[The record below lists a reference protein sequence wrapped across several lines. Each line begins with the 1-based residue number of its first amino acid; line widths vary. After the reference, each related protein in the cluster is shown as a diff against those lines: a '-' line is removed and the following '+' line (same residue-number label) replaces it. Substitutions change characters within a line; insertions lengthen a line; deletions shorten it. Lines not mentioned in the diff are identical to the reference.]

1 MEANLK
7 NKLAGFDYYQSPAK
21 INLLL
26 RVLSQRSDGYHELQT
41 VFRFLDFHDLVGFR
55 INTDSENIRLLY
67 QHREIDP
74 QTDLIFRAAKALQ
87 DRSGCSMGA
96 DIDLI
101 KKIPIGGGLGGGSS
115 NAATTLIALNAL
127 WDTRLS
133 REELQSLA
141 LHLGADVPVFIF
153 GQTAF
158 AEGVGER
165 FTPLKVRPCGYL
177 VVTPRSGVATKSVFS
192 DPQLTRNSKPIKIA
206 DFSSFEGQNDLETT
220 VCRLFPEVRRALD
233 FLRAYGPACLSG
245 SGSSVFCRLE
255 EGRDARAVLDALPD
269 GFSGFVARGLDRH
282 PLWGL
287 TPD

>member
-1 MEANLK
+1 VEANLK

-26 RVLSQRSDGYHELQT
+26 KVLSQRGDGYHELQT

-165 FTPLKVRPCGYL
+165 FTPLKVRPCSYL
-177 VVTPRSGVATKSVFS
+177 VVTPRSGVSTKSVFS

-233 FLRAYGPACLSG
+233 FLKAYGPACLSG

-255 EGRDARAVLDALPD
+255 EGRDARAVLGALPD

>member
-7 NKLAGFDYYQSPAK
+7 NKPAGFDYYQSPAK
-21 INLLL
+21 INLFL
-26 RVLSQRSDGYHELQT
+26 RVLSQRGDGYHELQT

-55 INTDSENIRLLY
+55 VNTDSQNIRLLY
-67 QHREIDP
+67 QHQEIDP
-74 QTDLIFRAAKALQ
+74 QTDLIFRAAEALQ
-87 DRSGCSMGA
+87 KRTGCSLGA

-115 NAATTLIALNAL
+115 NAATTLMALNAL

-133 REELQSLA
+133 RQELQSLA

-153 GQTAF
+153 GETAF

-165 FTPLKVRPCGYL
+165 FTPLKVMPCSYL
-177 VVTPRSGVATKSVFS
+177 VVTPQSGVATKSVFS

-220 VCRLFPEVRRALD
+220 VCRLFPEVSRALD
-233 FLRAYGPACLSG
+233 FLRSYGPACLSG
-245 SGSSVFCRLE
+245 SGSSVFCQLKD
-255 EGRDARAVLDALPD
+255 GGDSQAVLDALPD